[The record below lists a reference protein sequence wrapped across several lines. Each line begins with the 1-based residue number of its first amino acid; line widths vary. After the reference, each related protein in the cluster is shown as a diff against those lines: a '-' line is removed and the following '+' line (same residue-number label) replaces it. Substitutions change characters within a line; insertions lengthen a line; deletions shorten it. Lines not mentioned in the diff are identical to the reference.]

1 MSCVQLSENA
11 CKYFYQ
17 ATITVGV
24 EWGFLGIGVRMGVFV
39 RSVSINH
46 WPFYLFYMY
55 SIGLCTCITKSPE
68 QILMI
73 KWSIENKLTGIIT
86 LVRFHE
92 GLSMKKVTVFTL
104 MVLCDDFYF
113 VDCLYFKHTHLLNK
127 DIYQYLWIMI
137 FYISPLCVHMFKNST
152 VNSKILNW

>member
-17 ATITVGV
+17 ATITVGGGV
-24 EWGFLGIGVRMGVFV
+24 GVLGIGVRMGVFV
-39 RSVSINH
+39 RSVSINP

-73 KWSIENKLTGIIT
+73 K
-86 LVRFHE
+86 
-92 GLSMKKVTVFTL
+92 
-104 MVLCDDFYF
+104 
-113 VDCLYFKHTHLLNK
+113 
-127 DIYQYLWIMI
+127 
-137 FYISPLCVHMFKNST
+137 
-152 VNSKILNW
+152 

>member
-1 MSCVQLSENA
+1 MNISSRRLYNAHFLFLTQFYFFNNVVCTLSENA

-39 RSVSINH
+39 RSVSINP

-73 KWSIENKLTGIIT
+73 K
-86 LVRFHE
+86 
-92 GLSMKKVTVFTL
+92 
-104 MVLCDDFYF
+104 
-113 VDCLYFKHTHLLNK
+113 
-127 DIYQYLWIMI
+127 
-137 FYISPLCVHMFKNST
+137 
-152 VNSKILNW
+152 